1 MKKLIMTLIVLLC
14 MTNVY
19 SQITAIHFNAAWNEP
34 NKAEWVGELTDCEIT
49 YVDITASPKLQQ
61 KYNVVVVPTIIVL
74 KDGEEIKR
82 WQADLSFK
90 IIATRKDIQNEI
102 DEWSRCSALF
112 KCRRSRTLCLWG

>member
-61 KYNVVVVPTIIVL
+61 KYNVVVVPTIIVFQ
-74 KDGEEIKR
+74 DGEEVKR
-82 WQADLSFK
+82 FQADLSFK
-90 IIATRKDIQNEI
+90 IAATREELQDYI
-102 DEWSRCSALF
+102 DELVMSAF
-112 KCRRSRTLCLWG
+112 